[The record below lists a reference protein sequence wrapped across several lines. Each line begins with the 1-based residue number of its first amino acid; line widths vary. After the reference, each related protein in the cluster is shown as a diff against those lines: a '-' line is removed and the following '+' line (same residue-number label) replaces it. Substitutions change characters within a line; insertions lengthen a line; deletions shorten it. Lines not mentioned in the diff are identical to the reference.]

1 MVEQVSFFDILLDSV
16 PIKVT
21 FMKLLLSW
29 LAYVNDFKQ
38 TDTGQEV
45 SQFGPTYQFHQHFFK
60 GYDRHDL
67 LSGDEDPDPRLDY
80 LVNRLRLDF
89 PEHNTQ
95 GVYLPIQDPIN
106 LREILTRLE
115 TYLLSLEAEAIDIFI
130 SPGTPA
136 MQTAWYFLHMNLGL
150 PTRLIQTRAPGLRGV
165 TQAEMI
171 VIDIERN
178 PFPATAILSQKSQA
192 PLSKALKSHFLQT
205 PSIQPTYENA
215 RKVAATDD
223 VTVLI
228 HGNTGT
234 GKEHLAR
241 FIHDQSVRS
250 GSGEFVAVNCSAMRD
265 DLLESRLFGY
275 RKGAF
280 TGADTNMKG
289 MFEEARG
296 GTLFLDE
303 IGDIS
308 PYMQQALLRVL
319 QDKTITRVG
328 ETVSRSVDVRVVA
341 ATHRDLLAM
350 CEEGTFRW
358 DLYYRLAIVE
368 LELPDL
374 IMRGPAEIKQLIQ
387 YFLEQQ
393 MKVLRKQHLLTF
405 SPEAKAALMA
415 HSWPGN
421 IRELMNVIRR
431 LYVMVE
437 GRVELTDLPE
447 RIRHQRESQ
456 SLHWKAVEAAH
467 IRKVYQLKQGNQR
480 QTLLALGYG
489 SSNTLRKKMEEY
501 GIDM

>member
-1 MVEQVSFFDILLDSV
+1 
-16 PIKVT
+16 
-21 FMKLLLSW
+21 MKLLLSW
-29 LAYVNDFKQ
+29 LAYVNDFEP
-38 TDTGQEV
+38 TESGQGV
-45 SQFGPTYQFHQHFFK
+45 RATGPTYQFHKNFFK

-67 LSGDEDPDPRLDY
+67 LSADEAPDPRLDF

-89 PEHNTQ
+89 PDHHTQ
-95 GVYLPIQDPIN
+95 GVYLRIQDPIN
-106 LREILTRLE
+106 LREIMTRLE
-115 TYLLSLEAEAIDIFI
+115 TYLLGLDADQIDIFI

-136 MQTAWYFLHMNLGL
+136 MQTAWYLLHMNLGL
-150 PTRLIQTRAPGLRGV
+150 PTRLIQTRAPGLRGA

-178 PFPATAILSQKSQA
+178 AFPTTAILSQRSQV
-192 PLSKALKSHFLQT
+192 PLSRALKDPFLQT
-205 PSIQPTYENA
+205 PSIQPTYEQA

-241 FIHDQSVRS
+241 YIHEQSVRS
-250 GSGEFVAVNCSAMRD
+250 EAGEFVAVNCSAMRD
-265 DLLESRLFGY
+265 ELLESRLFGY

-296 GTLFLDE
+296 GTIFLDE

-308 PYMQQALLRVL
+308 PYMQQTLLRVL
-319 QDKTITRVG
+319 QEKKITRVG
-328 ETVSRSVDVRVVA
+328 EVSPRSVDVRVVA

-368 LELPDL
+368 LSLPDL
-374 IMRGPAEIKQLIQ
+374 IMRGPDEIKQMIQ
-387 YFLEQQ
+387 YFLEQER
-393 MKVLRKQHLLTF
+393 KGLRKQHLLSF

-421 IRELMNVIRR
+421 VRELMNVIRQ
-431 LYVMVE
+431 LYVFVE
-437 GRVELTDLPE
+437 GRVELEDLPE

-456 SLHWKAVEAAH
+456 SLHWKAIEAAH
-467 IRKVYQLKQGNQR
+467 IRKVLELKRGNQR
-480 QTLLALGYG
+480 QALLALGYG

-501 GIDM
+501 GIEWRNS